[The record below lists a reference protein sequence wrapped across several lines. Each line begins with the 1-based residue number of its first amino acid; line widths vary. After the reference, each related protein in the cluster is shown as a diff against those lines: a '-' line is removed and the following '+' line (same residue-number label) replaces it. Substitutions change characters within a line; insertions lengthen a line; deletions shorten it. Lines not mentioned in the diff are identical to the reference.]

1 MSIRAR
7 INPRVLDQRVRFE
20 RLAEPATRSA
30 SGEPAA
36 AWGHLCTCWAKV
48 DGGKASGPEPYV
60 GDQTLSVRDYV
71 VWIRAEVFTQFRIRV
86 ADRLLWQRQGGDD
99 VVLNVADI
107 PDQGL
112 RGRLIAV
119 FCSDGRTQG

>member
-1 MSIRAR
+1 VSIRAR
-7 INPRVLDQRVRFE
+7 VNPRTLDQRVRFE
-20 RLAEPATRSA
+20 RLAEPTRSA
-30 SGEPAA
+30 SGEPLAD
-36 AWGHLCTCWAKV
+36 WRHLCTCWAKV
-48 DGGKASGPEPYV
+48 DGGKASGPEPYI
-60 GDQTLSVRDYV
+60 GDQTLSPRDYV

-99 VVLNVADI
+99 VVLNVSDI

-119 FCSDGRTQG
+119 FCADGRTQG